1 MRVVEEPLASGI
13 TCVEVEGRLD
23 AATVPVLEKALQHLL
38 SDAQYHLIVD
48 MKAVSYI
55 SSSGLRALLT
65 ARRQARSW
73 GGDVYLCQLSARVR
87 ETLEM
92 VGFLSVFGV
101 YATREEAHGA
111 FPQPAS
117 AK

>member
-1 MRVVEEPLASGI
+1 VVEEPLAGGV

-38 SDAQYHLIVD
+38 SDAQYNLIVD
-48 MKAVSYI
+48 MKAVNYI

-73 GGDVYLCQLSARVR
+73 GGDVYLCQLSTRVH
-87 ETLEM
+87 EILEM
-92 VGFLSVFGV
+92 VGFLAVFGV
-101 YATREEAHGA
+101 YPTREEARGA

-117 AK
+117 AP

>member
-1 MRVVEEPLASGI
+1 VRVVEEPLAGGI
-13 TCVEVEGRLD
+13 ICVEVEGRLD

-38 SDAQYHLIVD
+38 ADAQYHLIVD
-48 MKAVSYI
+48 MNAVSYV
-55 SSSGLRALLT
+55 SSSGLRALLA

-87 ETLEM
+87 EILEM

-101 YATREEAHGA
+101 YATREEARGA
-111 FPQPAS
+111 FPQSAS
-117 AK
+117 FM